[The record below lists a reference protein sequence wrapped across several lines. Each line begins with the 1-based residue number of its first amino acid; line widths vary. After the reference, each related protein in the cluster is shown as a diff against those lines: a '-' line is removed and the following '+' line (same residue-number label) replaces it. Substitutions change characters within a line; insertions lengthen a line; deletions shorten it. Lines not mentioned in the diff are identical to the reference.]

1 MDKFLKGYFYNPTR
15 GNLKIKEVMEEML
28 SYMKEKPEKF
38 YDIIVGCD
46 SSSGEKFNFPVA
58 VVILR
63 VGEGGRFF
71 LKKINYPPSL
81 RKKFSNWKMRVLEE
95 VLLSC
100 ELALFLRE
108 NFEKK
113 IKSESNAFDKKPE
126 GGRENWVFSRGG
138 NREAESRPPEPQ
150 GSGELSEA
158 SPKGKRQPKAGEAK
172 QPFNYQL
179 RYIHAD
185 IGEHGQTRDMIKEV
199 TGLIRGNGFEPKIKP
214 ESYVASTVADRYS

>member
-1 MDKFLKGYFYNPTR
+1 MTDFLQGYFYNPSR
-15 GNLKIKEVMEEML
+15 GNLKIAQVIEEIL
-28 SYMKEKPEKF
+28 NYINEKPEKF

-46 SSSGEKFNFPVA
+46 SSSGETPDFPVA

-63 VGEGGRFF
+63 TGEGGRFF
-71 LKKINYPPSL
+71 LKKISYKN
-81 RKKFSNWKMRVLEE
+81 RKFYNWKMRILEE

-113 IKSESNAFDKKPE
+113 IKSF
-126 GGRENWVFSRGG
+126 G
-138 NREAESRPPEPQ
+138 NN
-150 GSGELSEA
+150 
-158 SPKGKRQPKAGEAK
+158 
-172 QPFNYQL
+172 FNYQF

-185 IGEHGQTRDMIKEV
+185 VGENGQTRDMIKEV

-214 ESYVASTVADRYS
+214 EAYVASTVADRYS